1 MTVKVKAQPEL
12 IDMTTAVATA
22 PPTINAARLNAHLD
36 ALGQIGHTADGMQRV
51 AFSQFDIAG
60 RDYVMGL
67 MRAAGL
73 SVRIDA
79 AGNIIGRIAGGSG
92 PGGGSGATATLPAIM
107 LGSHTDTVP
116 AGGQYD
122 GALGVI
128 AAIEVAQ
135 TLADAGVALRH
146 PLEVVVFT
154 NEEGTG
160 FHRWLLGS
168 RAVAGLWEDA
178 DFVAVGDDGITLSAR
193 MADIGGNTSRIGE
206 ARRRPDE
213 LACYLELHIEQ
224 GPTLHRGGYP
234 IGIVTGITGRS
245 MYQID
250 IVGEANHAGTTP
262 MALRRDAMSAAAQ
275 LALTVRRIAGEMEVC
290 RVGTVG
296 SMEVHPNAGN
306 VIPGRVQLGC
316 EFRDERMESLA
327 AAEVELRRT
336 AEEVAHAE
344 QVAITVT
351 AQRNTPSVPISGG
364 MQRLAADAAEMA
376 GLAHITLPSGAGH
389 DAQAIASITPAAML
403 FVPSVGGISH
413 APAEYTAPADC
424 ANGAQVLLNALLL
437 ADAR

>member
-1 MTVKVKAQPEL
+1 
-12 IDMTTAVATA
+12 MTTSQTPADSV
-22 PPTINAARLNAHLD
+22 TINAARLNDTLT
-36 ALGQIGHTADGMQRV
+36 ALGQIGNTDEGMQRV
-51 AFSQFDIAG
+51 AFSPLDVAG

-67 MRAAGL
+67 MRRAGMA
-73 SVRIDA
+73 VRIDA
-79 AGNIIGRIAGGSG
+79 AGNIIGRTEGSGGS
-92 PGGGSGATATLPAIM
+92 LPAIA

-128 AAIEVAQ
+128 AAIEVVQA
-135 TLADAGVALRH
+135 LKDAGHTTRH
-146 PLEVVVFT
+146 PLEVMVFT
-154 NEEGTG
+154 NEEGTS

-168 RAVAGLWEDA
+168 RAVAGLWEA
-178 DFVAVGDDGITLSAR
+178 EDFAAVADDGATLASR
-193 MADIGGNTSRIGE
+193 LPDIGGNISHIEE

-224 GPTLHRGGYP
+224 GPTMHRGGYP

-245 MYQID
+245 VYHVD

-262 MALRRDAMSAAAQ
+262 MAMRKDAMSAAAQ
-275 LALTVRRIAGEMEVC
+275 IALKVRSIAGEMEIC

-306 VIPGRVQLGC
+306 VIPGRVQMGI

-336 AEEVAHAE
+336 AEEVGHAE
-344 QVAITVT
+344 QVGIAVT
-351 AQRNTPSVPISGG
+351 AQRNTPAVPISGN
-364 MQRLAADAAEMA
+364 MQQLVTDAAEVA
-376 GLAHITLPSGAGH
+376 GLAHINLPSGAGH
-389 DAQAIASITPAAML
+389 DAQAIASITPSAMI
-403 FVPSVGGISH
+403 FVPSVNGISH
-413 APAEYTAPADC
+413 APAEFSAPEDC
-424 ANGAQVLLNALLL
+424 ANGTQVLMNALLL

>member
-1 MTVKVKAQPEL
+1 MSS
-12 IDMTTAVATA
+12 ATA
-22 PPTINAARLNAHLD
+22 TGTASSAAGPAAAINAARLNDRLA
-36 ALGQIGHTADGMQRV
+36 ALGQIGLTDTGMQRV

-60 RDYVMGL
+60 RRYVSEL

-73 SVRIDA
+73 SVRVDG
-79 AGNIIGRIAGGSG
+79 AGNIIGRRE
-92 PGGGSGATATLPAIM
+92 GADAALPAIA

-135 TLADAGVALRH
+135 ALGDAGQSLRH
-146 PLEVVVFT
+146 PLEVMVFT
-154 NEEGTG
+154 NEEGTS

-168 RAVAGLWEDA
+168 RAVAGLWEAA
-178 DFVAVGDDGITLSAR
+178 DFAATADDGASLSAR
-193 MADIGGNTSRIGE
+193 LADIGGNMARVE
-206 ARRRPDE
+206 QARRRPDE

-224 GPTLHRGGYP
+224 GPTLHRGGCP

-245 MYQID
+245 VYHID

-262 MALRRDAMSAAAQ
+262 MALRRDALAAAAQ
-275 LALTVRRIAGEMEVC
+275 MALAVRRIAGEMEVC
-290 RVGTVG
+290 RVGTAG

-336 AEEVAHAE
+336 AAETAHAE
-344 QVAITVT
+344 QVSITVT
-351 AQRNTPSVPISGG
+351 AQRNTPAVPIAES
-364 MQRLAADAAEMA
+364 MQQLAEQAADLA
-376 GLAHITLPSGAGH
+376 GLGHIRLPSGAGH
-389 DAQAIASITPAAML
+389 DAQAIAAIAPAAML

-413 APAEYTAPADC
+413 APAEYTAPGDC
-424 ANGAQVLLNALLL
+424 ANGAQALLNATLL

>member
-1 MTVKVKAQPEL
+1 
-12 IDMTTAVATA
+12 MTTAIATA
-22 PPTINAARLNAHLD
+22 NPVVNAARLNAWLD

-67 MRAAGL
+67 MRAAGM

-79 AGNIIGRIAGGSG
+79 AGNIIGRIE
-92 PGGGSGATATLPAIM
+92 GGGGGTATLPAIA

-135 TLADAGVALRH
+135 TLADAGVTLRH
-146 PLEVVVFT
+146 PLEVMVFT

-168 RAVAGLWEDA
+168 RAVAGRWEDA
-178 DFVAVGDDGITLSAR
+178 DFAAVGDDGVTLSAR
-193 MADIGGNTSRIGE
+193 MADLGGNTSRIAA

-275 LALTVRRIAGEMEVC
+275 IALTVRRIAGEMEVC

-336 AEEVAHAE
+336 AAEVAHAE

-364 MQRLAADAAEMA
+364 MQRLAAEAADLA
-376 GLAHITLPSGAGH
+376 GLAHLSLPSGAGH

>member
-1 MTVKVKAQPEL
+1 MPAGSL
-12 IDMTTAVATA
+12 G
-22 PPTINAARLNAHLD
+22 INASRLNDNLD
-36 ALGQIGHTADGMQRV
+36 ALGDDWHHDEGCTAWWRSRALRHPRRVRNYVIELMQ
-51 AFSQFDIAG
+51 S
-60 RDYVMGL
+60 
-67 MRAAGL
+67 AGL

-79 AGNIIGRIAGGSG
+79 AGNIIGRIEGTDPS
-92 PGGGSGATATLPAIM
+92 LPAIV

-116 AGGQYD
+116 AGGRYD

-128 AAIEVAQ
+128 AAIEVVQAIKDSGR
-135 TLADAGVALRH
+135 TSRH
-146 PLEVVVFT
+146 PVEVVVFT

-168 RAVAGLWEDA
+168 RAVAGLWEPE
-178 DFVAVGDDGITLSAR
+178 DFSAVGDDGVALASR
-193 MADIGGNTSRIGE
+193 LPDLGGNISRIDE

-224 GPTLHRGGYP
+224 GPTLHRGGFP
-234 IGIVTGITGRS
+234 IGVVTGITGRS
-245 MYQID
+245 VYHID

-262 MALRRDAMSAAAQ
+262 MSLRRDAMSAAAQ
-275 LALTVRRIAGEMEVC
+275 VALAVRHIAGEMEVC

-296 SMEVHPNAGN
+296 SMEVHPNAAN
-306 VIPGRVQLGC
+306 VIPGRVVLGC

-351 AQRNTPSVPISGG
+351 AQRNTPSVPISSN
-364 MQRLAADAAEMA
+364 MQQLIADATGLA
-376 GLAHITLPSGAGH
+376 GLEHISLPSGAGH
-389 DAQAIASITPAAML
+389 DAQAIATVTPSAMV

-413 APAEYTAPADC
+413 APAEYTTPEDC
-424 ANGAQVLLNALLL
+424 ANGAQVLLNAMAL
-437 ADAR
+437 ADER

>member
-1 MTVKVKAQPEL
+1 MSTSIPAGSL
-12 IDMTTAVATA
+12 G
-22 PPTINAARLNAHLD
+22 INASRLNDNLD
-36 ALGQIGHTADGMQRV
+36 ALGRIGHTDEGMQRV
-51 AFSQFDIAG
+51 AFSAFDIAG
-60 RDYVMGL
+60 RNYVIQL
-67 MRAAGL
+67 MQSAGL

-79 AGNIIGRIAGGSG
+79 AGNIIGRIEGTDPS
-92 PGGGSGATATLPAIM
+92 LPAIV

-128 AAIEVAQ
+128 AAIEVVQAARDSGR
-135 TLADAGVALRH
+135 TPRH
-146 PLEVVVFT
+146 PVEVMVFT

-168 RAVAGLWEDA
+168 RAVAGLWEPE
-178 DFVAVGDDGITLSAR
+178 DFSAMGDDGVTLASR
-193 MADIGGNTSRIGE
+193 LPDLGGNISRIDQ

-224 GPTLHRGGYP
+224 GPTLHRGGFP
-234 IGIVTGITGRS
+234 IGVVTGITGRS
-245 MYQID
+245 VYHID

-262 MALRRDAMSAAAQ
+262 MSLRRDAMSAAAQ
-275 LALTVRRIAGEMEVC
+275 VALAVRHIAGEMEVC

-296 SMEVHPNAGN
+296 SMEVHPNAAN
-306 VIPGRVQLGC
+306 VIPGRVVMGC

-351 AQRNTPSVPISGG
+351 AQRNTPSVPISSN
-364 MQRLAADAAEMA
+364 MRQLIADAAGLA
-376 GLAHITLPSGAGH
+376 GLEYISLPSGAGH
-389 DAQAIASITPAAML
+389 DAQAIATVTPSAMV

-413 APAEYTAPADC
+413 APAEYTTPEDC
-424 ANGAQVLLNALLL
+424 ANGAQVLLNAMAL
-437 ADAR
+437 ADER

>member
-1 MTVKVKAQPEL
+1 MSTSIPAGSL
-12 IDMTTAVATA
+12 G
-22 PPTINAARLNAHLD
+22 INASRLNDNLD
-36 ALGQIGHTADGMQRV
+36 ALGRIGHTGEGMQRV
-51 AFSQFDIAG
+51 AFSAFDIAG
-60 RDYVMGL
+60 RNYVIEL
-67 MRAAGL
+67 MQSAGL

-79 AGNIIGRIAGGSG
+79 AGNIIGRIEGTDPS
-92 PGGGSGATATLPAIM
+92 LPAIV

-128 AAIEVAQ
+128 AAIEVVQAARDSGR
-135 TLADAGVALRH
+135 TPRH
-146 PLEVVVFT
+146 SVEVMVFT

-168 RAVAGLWEDA
+168 RAVAGLWEPE
-178 DFVAVGDDGITLSAR
+178 DFSAVGDDGVTLASR
-193 MADIGGNTSRIGE
+193 LPDLGGNISRIDE

-224 GPTLHRGGYP
+224 GPTLHRGGFP
-234 IGIVTGITGRS
+234 IGVVTGITGRS
-245 MYQID
+245 VYHID

-262 MALRRDAMSAAAQ
+262 MSLRRDAMSAAAQ
-275 LALTVRRIAGEMEVC
+275 VALAVRHIAGEMEVC

-296 SMEVHPNAGN
+296 SMEVHPNAAN
-306 VIPGRVQLGC
+306 VIPGRVALGC

-351 AQRNTPSVPISGG
+351 AQRNTPSVPISSN
-364 MQRLAADAAEMA
+364 MRQLIADAAGLA
-376 GLAHITLPSGAGH
+376 GLEHISLPSGAGH
-389 DAQAIASITPAAML
+389 DAQAIATVTPSAMV

-413 APAEYTAPADC
+413 APAEYTTPEDC
-424 ANGAQVLLNALLL
+424 ANGAQVLLNAMAL
-437 ADAR
+437 ADER

>member
-1 MTVKVKAQPEL
+1 MSTSMPAGSL
-12 IDMTTAVATA
+12 S
-22 PPTINAARLNAHLD
+22 INASRLNDNLS
-36 ALGQIGHTADGMQRV
+36 ALGRIGQTDEGMQRV
-51 AFSQFDIAG
+51 AFSAFDIAG
-60 RDYVMGL
+60 RNYVIEL
-67 MRAAGL
+67 MRSAGL

-79 AGNIIGRIAGGSG
+79 AGNIIGRIEGSD
-92 PGGGSGATATLPAIM
+92 PSLPAIV

-116 AGGQYD
+116 GGGRYD

-128 AAIEVAQ
+128 AAIEVVQAIKDSGR
-135 TLADAGVALRH
+135 TSRH
-146 PLEVVVFT
+146 PVEVMVFT

-168 RAVAGLWEDA
+168 RAVAGLWEPE
-178 DFVAVGDDGITLSAR
+178 DFSAVGDDGVTLASR
-193 MADIGGNTSRIGE
+193 LPDLGGNISRIDG

-224 GPTLHRGGYP
+224 GPTLHRGGFP
-234 IGIVTGITGRS
+234 IGVVTGITGRS
-245 MYQID
+245 VYHID

-262 MALRRDAMSAAAQ
+262 MPLRRDAMSAAAQ
-275 LALTVRRIAGEMEVC
+275 VALAVRHIAGEMEVC

-296 SMEVHPNAGN
+296 SMEVHPNAAN
-306 VIPGRVQLGC
+306 VIPGRVVLGC

-351 AQRNTPSVPISGG
+351 AQRNTPSVPISSN
-364 MQRLAADAAEMA
+364 MQQLIADAAGLA
-376 GLAHITLPSGAGH
+376 GLEHISLPSGAGH
-389 DAQAIASITPAAML
+389 DAQAIATVTPSAMV

-413 APAEYTAPADC
+413 APAEYTTPEDC
-424 ANGAQVLLNALLL
+424 ANGAQVLLNAMAL
-437 ADAR
+437 ADER

>member
-1 MTVKVKAQPEL
+1 MSTSMPAGSL
-12 IDMTTAVATA
+12 G
-22 PPTINAARLNAHLD
+22 INASRLNDNLD
-36 ALGQIGHTADGMQRV
+36 ALGRIGHTGEGMQRV
-51 AFSQFDIAG
+51 AFSAFDIAG
-60 RDYVMGL
+60 RNYVIEL
-67 MRAAGL
+67 MQSVGL

-79 AGNIIGRIAGGSG
+79 AGNIIGRIEGTDPS
-92 PGGGSGATATLPAIM
+92 LPAIV

-128 AAIEVAQ
+128 AAIEVVQAARDSGR
-135 TLADAGVALRH
+135 TPRH
-146 PLEVVVFT
+146 PVEVMVFT

-168 RAVAGLWEDA
+168 RAVAGLWEPE
-178 DFVAVGDDGITLSAR
+178 DFSAVGDDGVTLASR
-193 MADIGGNTSRIGE
+193 LPDLGGNISRIDQ

-224 GPTLHRGGYP
+224 GPTLHRGGFP
-234 IGIVTGITGRS
+234 IGVVTGITGRS
-245 MYQID
+245 VYHID

-262 MALRRDAMSAAAQ
+262 MSLRRDAMSAAAQ
-275 LALTVRRIAGEMEVC
+275 VALAVRHIAGEMEVC

-296 SMEVHPNAGN
+296 SMEVHPNAAN
-306 VIPGRVQLGC
+306 VIPGRVALGC

-351 AQRNTPSVPISGG
+351 AQRNTPSVPISSN
-364 MQRLAADAAEMA
+364 MQQLIADAAALA
-376 GLAHITLPSGAGH
+376 GLEHISLPSGAGH
-389 DAQAIASITPAAML
+389 DAQAIATVTPSAMV

-413 APAEYTAPADC
+413 APAEYTTPEDC
-424 ANGAQVLLNALLL
+424 ANGAQVLLNAMAL
-437 ADAR
+437 ADER

>member
-1 MTVKVKAQPEL
+1 MTVA
-12 IDMTTAVATA
+12 
-22 PPTINAARLNAHLD
+22 INAARLNDHLT
-36 ALGQIGHTADGMQRV
+36 ALGQIGRDDLGMQRV
-51 AFSQFDIAG
+51 AFSHLDIAG
-60 RDYVMGL
+60 RNYVSGL

-79 AGNIIGRIAGGSG
+79 AGNIIGRAAGSD
-92 PGGGSGATATLPAIM
+92 PSLPAIV

-116 AGGQYD
+116 SGGQYD

-128 AAIEVAQ
+128 AAIEVVHA
-135 TLADAGVALRH
+135 LRDAPRTLRH
-146 PLEVVVFT
+146 PVEVMVFT
-154 NEEGTG
+154 NEEGTS

-168 RAVAGLWEDA
+168 RAVAGLWEA
-178 DFVAVGDDGITLSAR
+178 EDFAAVADDGATLAAR
-193 MADIGGNTSRIGE
+193 LPDIGGNSSRIE
-206 ARRRPDE
+206 QARRRPDE

-224 GPTLHRGGYP
+224 GPTLHRGGFP
-234 IGIVTGITGRS
+234 IGVVTGITGRS
-245 MYQID
+245 VYHID

-262 MALRRDAMSAAAQ
+262 MALRRDAMPAAAQ
-275 LALTVRRIAGEMEVC
+275 IALAVRRIAGEMEVC

-296 SMEVHPNAGN
+296 SMDVHPNAGN
-306 VIPGRVQLGC
+306 VIPGRVQVGV

-336 AEEVAHAE
+336 AAELAHAE

-351 AQRNTPSVPISGG
+351 AQRNTPSVPIAGN
-364 MQRLAADAAEMA
+364 MQQLIADAAGMA
-376 GLAHITLPSGAGH
+376 GLAHVSLPSGAGH
-389 DAQAIASITPAAML
+389 DAQAIAAVTPAAMV

-413 APAEYTAPADC
+413 APAEYTTPEDC